1 MKCCEYHLKQLVFH
15 HIKFRLLAL
24 TPKLDEQ
31 TMTNALDY
39 YDIVGLQIQISS
51 SMFRVTLIASGKSW

>member
-15 HIKFRLLAL
+15 NNKLRLLAF

-51 SMFRVTLIASGKSW
+51 SMFRVTLIASG